1 MLIGV
6 ECTEKINKLV
16 HQTSSVPY
24 NTMIEWPH
32 FIAMTMTMTEDTQG
46 WVQSGYG
53 AIKHLAAAH
62 KYQVVPRVPRANK
75 LRL

>member
-16 HQTSSVPY
+16 HQTSSVPHNH

-32 FIAMTMTMTEDTQG
+32 FIAMTMTMTEDTQDAREG
-46 WVQSGYG
+46 TVWVRS
-53 AIKHLAAAH
+53 
-62 KYQVVPRVPRANK
+62 YQALSSRP
-75 LRL
+75 

>member
-16 HQTSSVPY
+16 HQTSSEPRNH

-32 FIAMTMTMTEDTQG
+32 FIAMTIMTMTKDTQG

-53 AIKHLAAAH
+53 TINHLAAAH
-62 KYQVVPRVPRANK
+62 KYQVVPRANK

>member
-16 HQTSSVPY
+16 HQTSSVPHNH

-32 FIAMTMTMTEDTQG
+32 FIAMTMTMTEDTQRR
-46 WVQSGYG
+46 VQFGYG

-62 KYQVVPRVPRANK
+62 KYQVVPWGNK